1 MNRVLYI
8 FLFITILLFAVSC
21 AGVVAPSVNMYSLQ
35 DENYPCIQID
45 FTDQV
50 RYDDYKKTSKDDNI
64 ALIYKLS
71 MRGYKIEVIKL
82 YALEKPF
89 NQDDL
94 PTLNQTSSKIYE
106 VASDDYGDKSAII
119 TIEDMKEGIFL
130 KGSVAYFIQPGRA
143 VRVDIYRVIRQKG
156 TFIAGGMD
164 SWLTSAIGK
173 RSVENMKEIVNRVMS
188 TITTR
193 ECTLRKDINT
203 KWW

>member
-1 MNRVLYI
+1 MNKMIYLI
-8 FLFITILLFAVSC
+8 SLISLFFTVSC
-21 AGVVAPSVNMYSLQ
+21 AGVVKPSVNMFTLQ
-35 DENYPCIQID
+35 DENYPCIQVD

-50 RYDDYKKTSKDDNI
+50 RYDDYSKKSKDDNI
-64 ALIYKLS
+64 ALIYYLS

-94 PTLNQTSSKIYE
+94 PTLNQTSAKIYE

-119 TIEDMKEGIFL
+119 TIEDKKEGIFL
-130 KGSVAYFIQPGRA
+130 KGTVGYFIQPGRA
-143 VRVDIYRVIRQKG
+143 VRVEILRPIRQKG
-156 TFIAGGMD
+156 TFMSGGID
-164 SWLTSAIGK
+164 GWLSSAIGK
-173 RSVENMKEIVNRVMS
+173 RSVENMKEIVNRVLA
-188 TITTR
+188 TISTR